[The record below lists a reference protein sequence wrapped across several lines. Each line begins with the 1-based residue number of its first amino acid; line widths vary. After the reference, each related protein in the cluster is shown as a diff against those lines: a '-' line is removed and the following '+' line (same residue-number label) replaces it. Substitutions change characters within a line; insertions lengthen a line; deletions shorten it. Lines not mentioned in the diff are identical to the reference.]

1 FHTAMPERSV
11 ALGYLYVAPEQVEA
25 AEASSLE
32 IDFMHPLHESVTSDR
47 INKHRALGSLTN
59 VWTVNDAQRMR
70 WLIEAGVNGL
80 ITDAPDVGRSV
91 VNEWKRG
98 TQA

>member
-1 FHTAMPERSV
+1 MRSGIIFAAGSV
-11 ALGYLYVAPEQVEA
+11 ALAWVLTTVAVA
-25 AEASSLE
+25 A
-32 IDFMHPLHESVTSDR
+32 PLTGAWRSFDVVWSGVRDQFEG
-47 INKHRALGSLTN
+47 ALGSLTN